1 MKSSI
6 RLAATAGIAIL
17 ALSVLPA
24 PQARSAELL
33 PKADPASVGFSAE
46 RLNRI
51 GARLKAD
58 SEAGTIP
65 GAVVLIARE
74 GKIAYFEAFGLQD
87 PQTKARMSRD
97 SIFRI
102 YSMTKPLVTVA
113 AMMQVEEGRYHVS
126 DPVAKFIP
134 SFAKVQVGVEK
145 PPAEA
150 GGKPTLELVAPR
162 RAMSVQDLMRH
173 TSGIT
178 YGFFGVGA
186 VKAMY
191 GEVLN
196 GDPDN
201 AEFAERI
208 AKLPLAYQPG
218 TVWDYSHST
227 DILGRVVEVVDKKS
241 LYNSLNDRLL
251 KPLGMK
257 DTAFYVTDA
266 AKQARVAEPFANDR
280 SLGGGVEFFDPRK
293 AGKFEGGGGGLTG
306 TAMDY
311 ARFLQM
317 LLDGGAQNGKRFL
330 SPKILAYMTADHMGT
345 GVTPGPYY
353 LPGPGYGFGLG
364 FGVRMA
370 AGVSAD
376 PGSPGD
382 YYWGGAGGTYFWVD
396 PKEKMFV
403 VYMMQSPK
411 QRLTYR
417 ALMRDMVYAAMTK

>member
-1 MKSSI
+1 MKSLN
-6 RLAATAGIAIL
+6 RLAATASIAIL
-17 ALSVLPA
+17 ALSVLHI

-74 GKIAYFEAFGLQD
+74 GKIAYFEAFGVQD
-87 PQTKARMSRD
+87 PQTKAKMSRD

-102 YSMTKPLVTVA
+102 YSMTKPIVNVA
-113 AMMQVEEGRYHVS
+113 SMMQVEEGRYHVS

-173 TSGIT
+173 SSGIT

-191 GEVLN
+191 GGVLD

-241 LYNSLNDRLL
+241 LYASLNDRLL

-266 AKQARVAEPFANDR
+266 AKQSRVAEPFPDDR

-317 LLDGGAQNGKRFL
+317 LLDGGTQNGKRYL

-364 FGVRMA
+364 FGVRTA

-376 PGSPGD
+376 PGSTGD

-403 VYMMQSPK
+403 VFMMQSPK

-417 ALMRDMVYAAMTK
+417 AAMRDMVYAAMTK